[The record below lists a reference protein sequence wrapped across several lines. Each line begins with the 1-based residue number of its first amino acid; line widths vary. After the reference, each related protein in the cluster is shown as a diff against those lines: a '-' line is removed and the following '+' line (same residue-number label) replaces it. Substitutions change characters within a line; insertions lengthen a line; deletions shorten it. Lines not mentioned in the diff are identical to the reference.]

1 MSTTNS
7 PTKPAR
13 RRPGRPR
20 KQQHPQS
27 SVTPPS
33 APDQAYPST
42 ATQLSDAPPQRTT
55 EPVNTPYPQIYPNYP
70 FSFYTDVSG
79 SGDPFTDSNTGPG
92 FDYTGDL
99 ENTNLDLTQGFPALG
114 LSTALRSL
122 SSALETTPID
132 PQLSAVDTQ
141 FSTSTET
148 APSQPQAN
156 PTTDA
161 ALSSTSQATTQEH
174 RQPTIE
180 EEVLALSAAIVG
192 KSSQSATP
200 AQSTAIPEGPS
211 EQAPPATSKR
221 AQKAPP
227 KQPRKRKADQV
238 DGQSTSGPATKKQA
252 TEAAKKKSNEAP
264 KEQPKNP
271 RKRKADQVDGQ
282 SATAPAAKKTA
293 TEKSKEASK
302 KQSKETSKEQSK
314 ETSQETPKEQ
324 SQEASKEQSQA
335 DSSDNPEPQFRASF
349 KEDRSNR
356 LSRWA
361 HSFAET
367 VAKNQFDALDYLEI
381 FQPDTAAQQAASQ
394 EAASQQPAE
403 DQPAGDQPTGDNPTG
418 KKPAGEK
425 SAGNQSAENQPAEN
439 QPEENQPAGV
449 PAANMQ
455 ANEQPQG
462 APNPNEQPVDPA
474 IKSPG
479 HYAEKEARR
488 CIKVGGINFQ
498 RAGLGLPH
506 GLGADENNRRV
517 SFLEAELKLQ
527 KGRAPIL
534 PPSQLA
540 QPDPKPFTP
549 KAYQVP
555 DNITDPRVIEFFSQK
570 NIDLCTKNKQ
580 VDLERNNQA
589 AKGTR
594 SRREEALEEHRK
606 LANNMAIELNWWR
619 LKAIANGADFR
630 EWDVVPP
637 TVKKC
642 MLNEMEE
649 RVKKLEEAAAKT
661 AKKTKSA
668 AHSARTKKNS
678 RLSKEDEARKKQEVQ
693 EVVAAFAAKDWA
705 AIKKMSDPEYK
716 AKIPRAPRS
725 TAASRRN
732 RASVADEDTETS
744 TAANTAEADTTEN
757 VAETANTGITTTMAT
772 DDMPPGT
779 VPSDDMATGNMPSD
793 NMPVDNMEL
802 GGTEFGSMDFDN
814 PSYNMPTNMPEIPEM
829 PSTDMTSDNPL
840 GFGNVSSFNAG
851 VAPSQFNAAPDPMYG
866 GVPVEHPTYINPQN
880 NAFGN
885 VHSQQQQSS
894 GLPQG
899 TGDYH
904 ELRRQA
910 SNVTML
916 DAQSDPFQ
924 SIDPNM
930 GGTMN
935 ETSPYWE
942 TPNAPPDHGALPPNI
957 DPGLLGPM
965 GDESTLPPNNMSH
978 NIHGPLGD
986 PSLLLP
992 NDIGQS
998 SEGLANNVP
1007 WYSEED
1013 ALVRAFLPSLSRNA
1027 NQNKSTTNDKETT
1040 DQVDTNTNT
1049 SSKYPDP
1056 DEDFNFS
1063 RYINFSP

>member
-1 MSTTNS
+1 MSTTNT
-7 PTKPAR
+7 PAKPAR

-20 KQQHPQS
+20 KQQHPQA

-55 EPVNTPYPQIYPNYP
+55 ETVNTPYPQIYPNYP

-79 SGDPFTDSNTGPG
+79 SGDPFTDSNTGTG

-192 KSSQSATP
+192 ESSQSVTP
-200 AQSTAIPEGPS
+200 AQSTTIPEGPS
-211 EQAPPATSKR
+211 DQAPPATSKR
-221 AQKAPP
+221 AQKPPP

-252 TEAAKKKSNEAP
+252 TEAAKEKAKEAP

-282 SATAPAAKKTA
+282 SAPAPAAKKTA

-302 KQSKETSKEQSK
+302 EQSK
-314 ETSQETPKEQ
+314 ETSEEQ
-324 SQEASKEQSQA
+324 SQKTSKEQSQA

-403 DQPAGDQPTGDNPTG
+403 GQPAVDKPAGDKPTG
-418 KKPAGEK
+418 KKPAGKK
-425 SAGNQSAENQPAEN
+425 SAGSQSAENPAETQPAEN
-439 QPEENQPAGV
+439 QPSGEPAS
-449 PAANMQ
+449 NMQ
-455 ANEQPQG
+455 TNEQPQG
-462 APNPNEQPVDPA
+462 VPNPNEQPVDPA

-555 DNITDPRVIEFFSQK
+555 DNVTDPRVIEFFSKK

-594 SRREEALEEHRK
+594 SRREEALDAHRE
-606 LANNMAIELNWWR
+606 LANNMAVELNWWR

-642 MLNEMEE
+642 MLNEMDE

-661 AKKTKSA
+661 AKKHKSA

-693 EVVAAFAAKDWA
+693 EVIAAFAAKDWA

-716 AKIPRAPRS
+716 AKLPRAPRN

-744 TAANTAEADTTEN
+744 TAANTTEADTTEN
-757 VAETANTGITTTMAT
+757 VAETANTGVATTMAT

-779 VPSDDMATGNMPSD
+779 VPSDDMTTG
-793 NMPVDNMEL
+793 NMPVDNA
-802 GGTEFGSMDFDN
+802 EFGSMDFDN
-814 PSYNMPTNMPEIPEM
+814 PSYNMPTNMPEM
-829 PSTDMTSDNPL
+829 PSTDMTSDNTL
-840 GFGNVSSFNAG
+840 GFGNVSSFNTG
-851 VAPSQFNAAPDPMYG
+851 VAPAQFNAAPDPMYG

-880 NAFGN
+880 NAFGS
-885 VHSQQQQSS
+885 VHTQHQQSS
-894 GLPQG
+894 DLPQG
-899 TGDYH
+899 NSDYH
-904 ELRRQA
+904 ELRRQP

-942 TPNAPPDHGALPPNI
+942 TPNAPPGHDTLPPNI
-957 DPGLLGPM
+957 DPSLLGPM

-998 SEGLANNVP
+998 SDGLANIIP
-1007 WYSEED
+1007 WCSEEE

-1027 NQNKSTTNDKETT
+1027 NQNNSTTNDKETT
-1040 DQVDTNTNT
+1040 DQVNTNANT

>member
-1 MSTTNS
+1 MSTTNIPS
-7 PTKPAR
+7 KPTR

-20 KQQHPQS
+20 KQQHPQA

-33 APDQAYPST
+33 APDQACPST

-79 SGDPFTDSNTGPG
+79 SGDPFIDSNTGPG

-132 PQLSAVDTQ
+132 PQLSSVDTQ
-141 FSTSTET
+141 VSTSTET
-148 APSQPQAN
+148 AASQPQTN

-192 KSSQSATP
+192 ESSQSATP
-200 AQSTAIPEGPS
+200 AQPTTVPEGPS

-252 TEAAKKKSNEAP
+252 TESAKEKSNEAP
-264 KEQPKNP
+264 KEPPKNP

-282 SATAPAAKKTA
+282 SAPATAAKKTA
-293 TEKSKEASK
+293 TEKSKE
-302 KQSKETSKEQSK
+302 TSE
-314 ETSQETPKEQ
+314 EQ
-324 SQEASKEQSQA
+324 SQDTSKEQSQA

-381 FQPDTAAQQAASQ
+381 FQPDTVAQQAASQ
-394 EAASQQPAE
+394 EAASQQSAKGQPAV
-403 DQPAGDQPTGDNPTG
+403 DQPAGDKPTG
-418 KKPAGEK
+418 KKPAGKKSVVKK
-425 SAGNQSAENQPAEN
+425 SARNQSAESPAENQPAEN
-439 QPEENQPAGV
+439 QPAGE
-449 PAANMQ
+449 PTTNMQ
-455 ANEQPQG
+455 ANEQTQG
-462 APNPNEQPVDPA
+462 VPNPNEQPVDPA

-506 GLGADENNRRV
+506 GLGAEENNRRV

-555 DNITDPRVIEFFSQK
+555 DNVTDTRVLEFFRKK

-594 SRREEALEEHRK
+594 SRREEALDAHRE
-606 LANNMAIELNWWR
+606 LANNMAVELNWWR

-637 TVKKC
+637 TVKQC
-642 MLNEMEE
+642 MLNEMNE

-661 AKKTKSA
+661 AKKNKSA
-668 AHSARTKKNS
+668 AHSARTKRNS
-678 RLSKEDEARKKQEVQ
+678 RLSKEDEARKKLEVQ
-693 EVVAAFAAKDWA
+693 EVIAAFAAKDWA
-705 AIKKMSDPEYK
+705 TIKKMSDPEYK
-716 AKIPRAPRS
+716 AKRPRAPRN

-744 TAANTAEADTTEN
+744 TAANTTEADTTEN
-757 VAETANTGITTTMAT
+757 VAETTNTGVTTTMAT
-772 DDMPPGT
+772 DDMLPDT
-779 VPSDDMATGNMPSD
+779 APSDDMATGNIPSN
-793 NMPVDNMEL
+793 NMPVDNAEF

-814 PSYNMPTNMPEIPEM
+814 PSYNMPTNMPEM
-829 PSTDMTSDNPL
+829 PSTDMTSDNTL
-840 GFGNVSSFNAG
+840 GFGNVSSFNTS
-851 VAPSQFNAAPDPMYG
+851 VAPAQFNAVPDPMYG
-866 GVPVEHPTYINPQN
+866 GVPVEHPTYINPQI
-880 NAFGN
+880 NAFGS
-885 VHSQQQQSS
+885 VYTQQQQPSD
-894 GLPQG
+894 LPQG
-899 TGDYH
+899 TGDCH
-904 ELRRQA
+904 ELRRQP

-942 TPNAPPDHGALPPNI
+942 TPNAPPSHGSLPPNI
-957 DPGLLGPM
+957 DPSLLGTI
-965 GDESTLPPNNMSH
+965 GNESTLPPNNMSH

-998 SEGLANNVP
+998 SEGLANSVL
-1007 WYSEED
+1007 WYSEEE
-1013 ALVRAFLPSLSRNA
+1013 ALVRAFLPSLSRNT
-1027 NQNKSTTNDKETT
+1027 NQNTSTTNDKKTT
-1040 DQVDTNTNT
+1040 DQVDTNANT